1 MMRLASVGW
10 GSSAMSV
17 LASVSGPVGP
27 ALARRFQCRQAGF
40 KLLQA
45 LALLHD
51 DRHQHRF
58 VRRGPTRVGLSLPVP
73 TRVVQQFI
81 QDRLA
86 LLAYRPPA
94 LTPPRPLPVTQPP
107 PRRQR

>member
-17 LASVSGPVGP
+17 LACVSGPVGL
-27 ALARRFQCRQAGF
+27 ALARRFQCRKAGF

-51 DRHQHRF
+51 DRHHHLL
-58 VRRGPTRVGLSLPVP
+58 VRPGPTRQSPSLPLP
-73 TRVVQQFI
+73 PHPVQQFI
-81 QDRLA
+81 RDRLA
-86 LLAYRPPA
+86 VLAFRPA
-94 LTPPRPLPVTQPP
+94 DICPPGPTAVNTR
-107 PRRQR
+107 